1 MESGSKEEGLQTQ
14 LSGGTGDEREA
25 FYRSPIGASQGN
37 IEARWPGIQPGTY
50 IAKCDACNGGGIIR
64 VRGMQTIW
72 ETCFLCDGTGK
83 LVVHGQRHGDV
94 KRREQP
100 TWGDIA
106 AFCLVAAG
114 VVAGFCLLI
123 LWNAHAL

>member
-1 MESGSKEEGLQTQ
+1 MEIRSSEEGLQTQ
-14 LSGGTGDEREA
+14 FSGGTGDEREA
-25 FYRSPIGASQGN
+25 FYRNPVGQGTG
-37 IEARWPGIQPGTY
+37 EERAPGVRPGTY
-50 IAKCDACNGGGIIR
+50 IARCDTCKGGGIVR
-64 VRGMQTIW
+64 VRGMQSIW
-72 ETCFLCDGTGK
+72 ETCILCDGTGK